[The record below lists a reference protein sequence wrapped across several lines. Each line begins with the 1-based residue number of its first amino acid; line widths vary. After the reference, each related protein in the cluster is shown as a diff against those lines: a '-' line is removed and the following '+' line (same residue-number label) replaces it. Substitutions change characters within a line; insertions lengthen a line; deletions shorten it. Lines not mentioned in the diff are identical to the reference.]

1 MRGQGSSG
9 GLRADFSAWGSACG
23 VLGVSAWGLCA
34 IPVRGVCGGDHGV
47 ESVLP
52 LPPPVLPQ
60 TSLGF
65 TARGPLVSPR
75 GAPRRAAPSG
85 PARSPPPPGA
95 APSGS
100 GRGAPASPPPLR
112 PLPAPPGSVR
122 PSRPSV
128 PSGPVPPPPHGA
140 PRAGV
145 TEPHPRGSPPP
156 RSRDGPRRL
165 RGAISADLPRSADR
179 GPPLRPR
186 PGPEQLRAPPAPIAG
201 AEPGPPPPPP
211 TSGGTAGPF
220 PRRGEGSS
228 ERPPVFGAGGEL
240 RWP

>member
-1 MRGQGSSG
+1 MQISVLGGQRAVSSG
-9 GLRADFSAWGSACG
+9 SVHGVYARFQCAGSVGGITGSNRCSRCPHPFCPRLHSASPHGDPSCRPAVLRAE
-23 VLGVSAWGLCA
+23 
-34 IPVRGVCGGDHGV
+34 P
-47 ESVLP
+47 
-52 LPPPVLPQ
+52 
-60 TSLGF
+60 
-65 TARGPLVSPR
+65 
-75 GAPRRAAPSG
+75 PRRARPD
-85 PARSPPPPGA
+85 PRHPPRPPPPDLGGELRPHRL
-95 APSGS
+95 PSGLFQP
-100 GRGAPASPPPLR
+100 RQAP
-112 PLPAPPGSVR
+112 SVR
-122 PSRPSV
+122 PVPSV

-165 RGAISADLPRSADR
+165 RGAISAELPRSADR

-186 PGPEQLRAPPAPIAG
+186 PGPEQLRASPAPIAG